1 MNLQNVVFRLTIE
14 DADAQNRTIPLLTLD
29 ELTAMGKRQVAAKK
43 AAKKRVPA
51 RGRKAK
57 RKS

>member
-1 MNLQNVVFRLTIE
+1 MIHQTYVIE
-14 DADAQNRTIPLLTLD
+14 LAMRDTQAENRTIPLLTLD
-29 ELTAMGKRQVAAKK
+29 ELTAMGKRQVAARQ

-51 RGRKAK
+51 RDRKAK